1 MSEII
6 GYTLSQTP
14 VQLQQ
19 SRYGCPGGVINQKLI
34 TFGGFSKIY
43 HGDTQIATI
52 TDKLTIQQKVGPTPR
67 RGHTIASNGVNLYL
81 FGGDSQG
88 SCMNDFWIY
97 SNQWQQLKTTN
108 TPCARYGHSSVIY
121 NNKLYIY
128 GGKNP
133 TTKSLLDDFCV
144 LDLDTLTWS
153 YIQCN
158 ENPCGRYGH
167 SLLQLDNKLYL
178 FGGTTSAGRVSDL
191 WQFDLSQQEFK
202 KIFDG
207 YSSDYPCGRSEA
219 ACMSVGSSIIV
230 FGGFDGKSALSD
242 IWQIDLH
249 QNTAYQLGETDARY
263 GAGAA
268 HFKVENMGQFG
279 PEQLGD
285 INFAVV
291 PSGSLYEVVRFE
303 HLIFCGQNGK
313 QQFSDVLLLQ
323 LYQLKEVKKILRNQ
337 GNETA
342 VKIELEIQ
350 PEKMQ
355 VVEKQQIGNYNLKVE
370 DQITN
375 SFDQTNLAHQQTDS
389 FQNQVIQICES
400 FKEKINK
407 LELQINS
414 QQTIISNQN
423 KTIQELDGALN
434 QFINQ
439 SKPVE
444 QDLIIQYLRS
454 ENEQMKIKLSQFQ
467 AGQNDSQRRITRLE
481 EQIKVLICNEVEEE
495 KVDLDDLE
503 TL

>member
-43 HGDTQIATI
+43 HGDTQIATM

-67 RGHTIASNGVNLYL
+67 RGHTIASNGTNLYL

-97 SNQWQQLKTTN
+97 SNQWQQVKTTN

-191 WQFDLSQQEFK
+191 WQFDLSQQEFE

-219 ACMSVGSSIIV
+219 ACVSVGSSIIV

-263 GAGAA
+263 GAGTA

-291 PSGSLYEVVRFE
+291 PQGSLYEVVRFE

-323 LYQLKEVKKILRNQ
+323 LYQLKEVKKIL
-337 GNETA
+337 
-342 VKIELEIQ
+342 K
-350 PEKMQ
+350 
-355 VVEKQQIGNYNLKVE
+355 
-370 DQITN
+370 
-375 SFDQTNLAHQQTDS
+375 
-389 FQNQVIQICES
+389 NQVKDEIVVNPYSIHCS
-400 FKEKINK
+400 FLEPKIRFYYMVIR
-407 LELQINS
+407 LMVWPV
-414 QQTIISNQN
+414 QN
-423 KTIQELDGALN
+423 
-434 QFINQ
+434 
-439 SKPVE
+439 
-444 QDLIIQYLRS
+444 
-454 ENEQMKIKLSQFQ
+454 
-467 AGQNDSQRRITRLE
+467 
-481 EQIKVLICNEVEEE
+481 
-495 KVDLDDLE
+495 
-503 TL
+503 